1 MWRNKVCKPLG
12 LVVAAAMLL
21 VSSATNAAPIT
32 FFGEDLGLGEGTAL
46 SLFPNATA
54 AEALFLSN
62 LSGGVGTQDFA
73 GFSAGTGAP
82 LALTFPG
89 STGSITA
96 TLSGSGFVANVAPGT
111 TNGAGRYATSGSQY
125 WDTSGSFS
133 IAFSSPVSAF
143 GFFGI
148 DIGDFGG
155 QVTVETAGGA
165 DGLNMTGTSKNPYR
179 QA

>member
-62 LSGGVGTQDFA
+62 LSGGVGTQDFE

-111 TNGAGRYATSGSQY
+111 TNGAGR
-125 WDTSGSFS
+125 
-133 IAFSSPVSAF
+133 
-143 GFFGI
+143 
-148 DIGDFGG
+148 
-155 QVTVETAGGA
+155 
-165 DGLNMTGTSKNPYR
+165 
-179 QA
+179 